1 MFGIDVHSL
10 EVLVPSLVGIVGI
23 TAVMIWAGIKVRQLM
38 NEDSSRK

>member
-10 EVLVPSLVGIVGI
+10 EVLIPSLIGIVGI

-38 NEDSSRK
+38 NESSSKK

>member
-10 EVLVPSLVGIVGI
+10 EVLIPSLIGIIGI

-38 NEDSSRK
+38 NQNSSKK